1 MITKLQYSLVIVGG
15 GAAGI
20 AAAIKAHELGVKD
33 ILLLEREPELGGI
46 LQQCIHNGFGLHRFK
61 EELTGPAYIERW
73 IDQLSNVDVKLSAT
87 VLEISKDKVV
97 RVQCPEGIL
106 EVSAQ
111 AVIFSVGCM
120 ERPRG
125 AIGLPGPRVS
135 GVMTAGSAQRF
146 LNINGYLPGKK
157 VVILGSGDIG
167 LIMARRMTFE
177 GAKVMGVFEISP
189 YSTGLVRNIV
199 QCLNDFDIP
208 LSFSKTVKQLHGEG
222 RLSGVTIVEVDEKFQ
237 EIQGTEQYIE
247 CDTLLLSVGLVP
259 VTGILDKIGVVLNP
273 ASRGPIVNHLMET
286 SISGI
291 FACGN
296 VLHVHDLVDNVSS
309 EGEKA
314 AMGAFLYLTESRDTQ
329 HPECLVETGEH
340 LIYNVPK
347 SLRMDTDEKFFE
359 ILFRVKKPIEG
370 RITIT
375 GADGSIIVQQQKTH
389 LSPGEM
395 EKVIVPKAKIN
406 DNKSIVVS
414 IGE

>member
-73 IDQLSNVDVKLSAT
+73 IDKLSNVDVKLSAT

-208 LSFSKTVKQLHGEG
+208 LSFSKTVKQVHGEG

-314 AMGAFLYLTESRDTQ
+314 AMGAFLYLTENRDTQ

-359 ILFRVKKPIEG
+359 ILFRVRKPIEG
-370 RITIT
+370 RITIK
-375 GADGSIIVQQQKTH
+375 GADGSVIVQQQKTH

>member
-1 MITKLQYSLVIVGG
+1 MINKLKYDLVIVGG

-20 AAAIKAHELGVKD
+20 AAAIKAKELGVKD
-33 ILLLEREPELGGI
+33 VILLEREPELGGI

-73 IDQLSNVDVKLSAT
+73 IDRLSDIDIKLSAT
-87 VLEISKDKVV
+87 VLEISKDKIVM
-97 RVQCPEGIL
+97 VQCPEGIL
-106 EVSAQ
+106 EISAK

-135 GVMTAGSAQRF
+135 GIMTAGSAQRL
-146 LNINGYLPGKK
+146 LNVNGYLPGKK

-167 LIMARRMTFE
+167 LIMARRMTLE
-177 GAKVMGVFEISP
+177 GATVQGVFELMP

-199 QCLNDFDIP
+199 QCLEDFDIP
-208 LSFSKTVKQLHGEG
+208 LSFSKTVQQVHGEG
-222 RLSGVTIVEVDEKFQ
+222 RLEGITIVDVDDKLQ
-237 EIQGTEQYIE
+237 EIKGTEQYIE

-259 VTGILDKIGVVLNP
+259 VTGILEKIGVVLNP

-314 AMGAFLYLTESRDTQ
+314 AMGAYLYLTESHDIQ

-347 SLRMDTDEKFFE
+347 SIRMDTDEKFFE
-359 ILFRVKKPIEG
+359 ILFRVRKPIEG
-370 RITIT
+370 CITIK
-375 GADGSIIVQQQKTH
+375 GADGSVIVQQKQMH

-395 EKVIVPKAKIN
+395 EKVIVPKSKIN
-406 DNKSIVVS
+406 NNKSIVVS